1 MSAMG
6 TIQVRAFT
14 SQAQLPLQDVAVTVT
29 AADGTAIALR
39 LTDRSGLIP
48 PISIPVPDQAESQS
62 PDPEQRPYALVNLYA
77 HRDGFEG
84 VESENI
90 QIFANTH
97 TIQDLNLIPLA
108 QIPGSWNQMVVFD
121 TPPQNL

>member
-1 MSAMG
+1 MSATG

-97 TIQDLNLIPLA
+97 TIQDLNLVPLA

>member
-1 MSAMG
+1 MSATG

-77 HRDGFEG
+77 HRDSFEG

-97 TIQDLNLIPLA
+97 TIQDLNLVPLA

>member
-1 MSAMG
+1 MSATG

-29 AADGTAIALR
+29 ASDGTAIALR
-39 LTDRSGLIP
+39 LTDRSGLVP
-48 PISIPVPDQAESQS
+48 PISIPVPDRAESQS

-77 HRDGFEG
+77 HRDGFEA

-90 QIFANTH
+90 QVFAGTR
-97 TIQDLNLIPLA
+97 TIQDLNLVPLA
-108 QIPGSWNQMVVFD
+108 QLPDSWNQMVVFD

>member
-1 MSAMG
+1 MSATG

-48 PISIPVPDQAESQS
+48 PISIPVPDQTESQS
-62 PDPEQRPYALVNLYA
+62 PDPEQRSYALVNLYA

>member
-1 MSAMG
+1 MSATG

-97 TIQDLNLIPLA
+97 TIQDLNLVPLA
-108 QIPGSWNQMVVFD
+108 KIPGSWNQMVVFD

>member
-1 MSAMG
+1 MSATG

-39 LTDRSGLIP
+39 LTDRSGLIS

>member
-1 MSAMG
+1 MSATG

>member
-1 MSAMG
+1 MSATG

-77 HRDGFEG
+77 HREGFEG

>member
-1 MSAMG
+1 MSATG

-39 LTDRSGLIP
+39 LTDRSGLIS

-77 HRDGFEG
+77 HREGFEG

>member
-1 MSAMG
+1 MSATG

-39 LTDRSGLIP
+39 LTDRSGLIS

-97 TIQDLNLIPLA
+97 TIQDLNLVPLA

>member
-1 MSAMG
+1 MSATG

-62 PDPEQRPYALVNLYA
+62 PDPEQRPYALANLYA

-97 TIQDLNLIPLA
+97 TIQDLNLVPLA

>member
-1 MSAMG
+1 MSATG

-39 LTDRSGLIP
+39 LTDRSGLIS

-62 PDPEQRPYALVNLYA
+62 PDPEQRP
-77 HRDGFEG
+77 
-84 VESENI
+84 
-90 QIFANTH
+90 
-97 TIQDLNLIPLA
+97 
-108 QIPGSWNQMVVFD
+108 
-121 TPPQNL
+121 

>member
-1 MSAMG
+1 MSATG

-77 HRDGFEG
+77 HRDDFEG

-97 TIQDLNLIPLA
+97 TIQDLNLVPLA

>member
-1 MSAMG
+1 MG

-97 TIQDLNLIPLA
+97 TIQDLNLVPLA

>member
-1 MSAMG
+1 MSATG

-14 SQAQLPLQDVAVTVT
+14 SQAQLPLQDVAITVT

-39 LTDRSGLIP
+39 LTDRSGLIS
-48 PISIPVPDQAESQS
+48 PISIPVPDRAESQS

-77 HRDGFEG
+77 HREGFEG